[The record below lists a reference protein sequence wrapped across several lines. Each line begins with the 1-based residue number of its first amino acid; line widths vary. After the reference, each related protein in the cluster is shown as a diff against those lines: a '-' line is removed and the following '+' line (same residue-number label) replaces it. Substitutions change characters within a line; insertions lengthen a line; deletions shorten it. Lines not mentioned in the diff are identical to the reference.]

1 MKKKI
6 LSIACVLV
14 SAITFAQVPTDG
26 LVGYYPFNGNANDE
40 STNSNDGTVNGATLT
55 TDRFG
60 NVNSAYSFDGVDDNI
75 SISTLAL
82 TNVTNYSVSGWFQ
95 KTSSSENKEGSIFCS
110 NDPLSVNGL
119 RLHIGTTNQI
129 AWGAEYSTGSVW
141 SYSENENYADDLW
154 HFFTVV
160 YEGGLGII
168 DSSQLKIF
176 IDNIEIQKIQK
187 VWGSKNTVTGPIS
200 NDNLPIIL
208 GSVTGSINSNFQG
221 KLDDIKIYQ
230 YALNDCD
237 ISSIYNENDSKLKV
251 TVQDTLNIYLSS
263 IITTVYEASQA
274 ATTVK
279 VYPNPTENEVTVSI
293 DNYTNLSGVTLKVI
307 NSQSAEVHSEAVT
320 GPTQSI
326 DVSSWSAG
334 IYFLQVL
341 NGTDIVDI
349 RKIVVNN

>member
-14 SAITFAQVPTDG
+14 SAITFAQIPTDG

-40 STNSNDGTVNGATLT
+40 STNSNNGTVNGATLT

-187 VWGSKNTVTGPIS
+187 VWG
-200 NDNLPIIL
+200 
-208 GSVTGSINSNFQG
+208 
-221 KLDDIKIYQ
+221 
-230 YALNDCD
+230 
-237 ISSIYNENDSKLKV
+237 
-251 TVQDTLNIYLSS
+251 LSL
-263 IITTVYEASQA
+263 IHI
-274 ATTVK
+274 
-279 VYPNPTENEVTVSI
+279 
-293 DNYTNLSGVTLKVI
+293 
-307 NSQSAEVHSEAVT
+307 
-320 GPTQSI
+320 
-326 DVSSWSAG
+326 
-334 IYFLQVL
+334 
-341 NGTDIVDI
+341 
-349 RKIVVNN
+349 

>member
-1 MKKKI
+1 MKKK
-6 LSIACVLV
+6 LLFLGCALV
-14 SAITFAQVPTDG
+14 STVGFSQISNDG
-26 LVGYYPFNGNANDE
+26 LVGHWPFNGDALDA
-40 STNSNDGTVNGATLT
+40 SGNSNHGTVNGATLT

-60 NVNSAYSFDGVDDNI
+60 NVNSAYSFDGNASNI
-75 SISTLAL
+75 EVAPNTSLNL
-82 TNVTNYSVSGWFQ
+82 TQNMSVSFWMYLHEDVVTEGHHLIVKGSNSTNEYSLTINNTSNKGTFSKQALSNYATSKSTIEDSVWTHVVATLDYPTV
-95 KTSSSENKEGSIFCS
+95 KYYINGVLDTTTIATAAISSSNTSLFFGTIDGATGNKCTKG
-110 NDPLSVNGL
+110 
-119 RLHIGTTNQI
+119 
-129 AWGAEYSTGSVW
+129 
-141 SYSENENYADDLW
+141 
-154 HFFTVV
+154 
-160 YEGGLGII
+160 
-168 DSSQLKIF
+168 KI
-176 IDNIEIQKIQK
+176 
-187 VWGSKNTVTGPIS
+187 
-200 NDNLPIIL
+200 
-208 GSVTGSINSNFQG
+208 
-221 KLDDIKIYQ
+221 DDIRIFNKAID
-230 YALNDCD
+230 DCQV
-237 ISSIYNENDSKLKV
+237 SSIYNESNSKLKV

-263 IITTVYEASQA
+263 IITTVYEPADA

>member
-14 SAITFAQVPTDG
+14 SAITFAQIPTSG
-26 LVGYYPFNGNANDE
+26 LVAHYPFNGNANDE

-60 NVNSAYSFDGVDDNI
+60 NVNSAYSFDGVNDEIRVDNI
-75 SISTLAL
+75 VGVTNTWTPSFWFNSLNSSTFEQQNVIGLGSSPSIDGGAGFQINGGVAACPIFNSHPNEMNLFDASSGCEKLIFADSYSNNYWYHVTIVNENGNYKIYVNSNLVATGTINSISINELYFGNRDAITFQ
-82 TNVTNYSVSGWFQ
+82 WF
-95 KTSSSENKEGSIFCS
+95 KGEM
-110 NDPLSVNGL
+110 
-119 RLHIGTTNQI
+119 
-129 AWGAEYSTGSVW
+129 
-141 SYSENENYADDLW
+141 
-154 HFFTVV
+154 
-160 YEGGLGII
+160 
-168 DSSQLKIF
+168 
-176 IDNIEIQKIQK
+176 
-187 VWGSKNTVTGPIS
+187 
-200 NDNLPIIL
+200 
-208 GSVTGSINSNFQG
+208 
-221 KLDDIKIYQ
+221 DDIRIYSS
-230 YALNDCD
+230 ALDLAD
-237 ISSIYNENDSKLKV
+237 VQALYNENTCTNVV

-263 IITTVYEASQA
+263 IITTVYEPADA

-341 NGTDIVDI
+341 NGVDIVDI